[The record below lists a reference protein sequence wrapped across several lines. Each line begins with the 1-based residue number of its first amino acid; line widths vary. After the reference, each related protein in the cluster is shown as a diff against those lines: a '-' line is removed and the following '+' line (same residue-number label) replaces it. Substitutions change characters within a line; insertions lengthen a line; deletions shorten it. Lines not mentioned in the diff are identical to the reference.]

1 MRHDLVSPTLVA
13 LEKTIRTYGPINKV
27 LDLTC
32 GYGLLGAL
40 LRNYLEKS
48 MDPDKWRLQIVG
60 AESDET
66 KRSPLWSFY
75 DSVMVL
81 SPDRFL
87 KGHNKRYDIVFISDI
102 GIFEQDKKTTE
113 ILETAYDLVD
123 KALIVV
129 GEDKQWIIDVA
140 FDKLFRRFRYLPLE
154 RGGWIAVA
162 YNLYLPVGIKEI
174 DVSGAT
180 G

>member
-48 MDPDKWRLQIVG
+48 MDPDEWRLQIVG

-66 KRSPLWSFY
+66 KRSPLWGFY
-75 DSVMVL
+75 DSVTVL
-81 SPDRFL
+81 SSDRFL
-87 KGHNKRYDIVFISDI
+87 KSHNKRYDIVFISDI

-162 YNLYLPVGIKEI
+162 YNLYLPVGIKEVGI
-174 DVSGAT
+174 SGAT

>member
-60 AESDET
+60 AESDEI
-66 KRSPLWSFY
+66 KRSPLWGFY